1 MTPQKLVP
9 IAIVVA
15 LLGIGMA
22 PAFGAPPRR
31 AGAAP
36 RQDAVAIAGVHALP
50 PTPPPAVPFGVG
62 EVMSYKMSA
71 RWGLLGGGGQTSLR
85 VEAIDT
91 LHGHEAYRL
100 SSHIR
105 AGIAW
110 FKADDL
116 DRSWLD
122 VDELFSRRF
131 SQKHS
136 DGRDRTYE
144 FFPTEMRFVDLA
156 NPADSG
162 SLASARPLDDVS
174 FLYHAR
180 TLPLAPDS
188 VYVEPRYYKAEG
200 NPVTVQ
206 VLRRER
212 VRVPAGE
219 FAAIVVRPIIRSE
232 RSLFKEGAQA
242 EIWFSDD
249 ALRIPLKLRAKKS
262 VFTLTMELQSYR
274 PGAPARQV
282 LAPSSSATP
291 F

>member
-1 MTPQKLVP
+1 MTPQKLAP

-15 LLGIGMA
+15 LLVLGMA
-22 PAFGAPPRR
+22 PGYGAATRKLGAAVR
-31 AGAAP
+31 QENAAAAGALS
-36 RQDAVAIAGVHALP
+36 IAHPSPA
-50 PTPPPAVPFGVG
+50 AVPFGVG

-71 RWGLLGGGGQTSLR
+71 KWGFIGGGGEASLR
-85 VEAIDT
+85 VEAVDT
-91 LHGHEAYRL
+91 VHGNEAYRL
-100 SSHIR
+100 TSHIK

-110 FKADDL
+110 FKADDV

-122 VDELFSRRF
+122 VDELFARRF
-131 SQKHS
+131 SQKHR
-136 DGRDRTYE
+136 DGRNRTYD
-144 FFPTEMRFVDLA
+144 FYPAEMRFVDLG

-162 SLASARPLDDVS
+162 SLASSRPLDDVS

-180 TLPLAPDS
+180 TLPLAPDD
-188 VYVEPRYYKAEG
+188 VYVEPRYYKEEG

-219 FAAIVVRPIIRSE
+219 FDAIVVRPVIRTS
-232 RSLFKEGAQA
+232 SLFKEGGQA

-249 ALRIPLKLRAKKS
+249 PRRLLLKLRAKKS
-262 VFTLTMELQSYR
+262 VITLTMELQSYT
-274 PGAPARQV
+274 PGAPPEPV
-282 LAPSSSATP
+282 VAPSSSASP